1 MVSSGTVA
9 GRSVASAWRCPQGV
23 RTDSEP
29 RCMRL
34 TSAVRRGAHGRAVCP
49 ASGLE
54 DTAGWAPGASC
65 VQRTRRHPGA
75 PGPACTPAARQA
87 PAGAKGRQLTS
98 LSFLIHQIQ
107 DGQSQSPHRSNSRG
121 SPLSTCH
128 TYTHPIV
135 TQMPPPPG
143 GLGDKPSLAP
153 GCSTS
158 RDSSCPR
165 GCACPG
171 KAQPCICQTR
181 GRNHRVLRE
190 RSMCRRAVWGMGP

>member
-34 TSAVRRGAHGRAVCP
+34 TSAVRRGARPRVWRTPQAGPLEPHASRGPGGTQALP
-49 ASGLE
+49 A
-54 DTAGWAPGASC
+54 
-65 VQRTRRHPGA
+65 R
-75 PGPACTPAARQA
+75 PARPPPAARQA

-128 TYTHPIV
+128 TYTRPII
-135 TQMPPPPG
+135 TQMPPPPR

-158 RDSSCPR
+158 RDGSCPR

-190 RSMCRRAVWGMGP
+190 RSVCRRAVWGMGP